1 MNEVRFVWRGWRRRP
16 LHPIA
21 VVLLLTIGIA
31 ANAGVFAVVERL
43 LLSPLAV
50 EDPETLVSFGRLS
63 YPNYRSFADRL
74 AGVSGVAAF
83 ANRPLTLTEREPE
96 PVRAAF
102 VTVNYFSVL
111 GVAATRGRT
120 FHPGDP
126 DRVAVVSEPFWRT
139 AWGADPEVVGRTLWL
154 NDRAVTVVG
163 VLPADFQGTT
173 LEYAPNVW
181 VPLSLQPEV
190 RPDLADLREN
200 RLNPWVTVFAR
211 RREDTS
217 PARLAQA
224 VASLSDALVTEYPRD
239 NAGMRAV
246 AVVPLTRS
254 ALSPDRRTSLAWLL
268 GLLQSAALS
277 VFLVGMANMA
287 ILVLV
292 SAESRRGEFA
302 VRLVQGARW
311 WRVVRPQAVEYL
323 ILGGV
328 AGAGGIA
335 VTRGALQLLARLRI
349 LPSVDVGPYT
359 IGLVAG
365 LALLAP
371 CCAVI
376 VSALRVRRME
386 RSGALH
392 PAAAS
397 QGATTRSTWM
407 NAFLAAQTVL
417 SLALVCGALLFV
429 ENLRNRMRIDPGFDA
444 EGVLRVRIALREAGY
459 DETAA
464 GLFRRALVREA
475 AALPGTLRAGW
486 GLSIPFGGATF
497 LTDVSRADGL
507 GTPVRV
513 VTNYVDREFFAT
525 LGIPIVL
532 GRGFSE
538 NERPRGEVVVSRGLA
553 ASLWP
558 EEGAIGRRLRDVL
571 GNATYEV
578 VGVAGDTRYR
588 SLDGAV
594 SPVVYFPPNDAFV
607 SGYLLV
613 RSELDPEPAA
623 AAVRQRIRDLD
634 SRMPTHDHRKMEDV
648 LDGLLERDRMVA
660 AGVGTF
666 AVLGLLLAGLG
677 LAGAAAR
684 LVGLRRREIGVR
696 LALGARPRDV
706 FLLLLG
712 DGALVLA
719 GGMIGGAGLAAGC
732 WWLVRSQV
740 YGVDTAGMVGTVG
753 EAALLLAAVGLLA
766 IGLPARRAMRVDPA
780 VALRSE

>member
-1 MNEVRFVWRGWRRRP
+1 MNEVHFVRRGWRRRP

-43 LLSPLAV
+43 MLSPLAV

-83 ANRPLTLTEREPE
+83 VNRPLTLTEREPE

-120 FHPGDP
+120 FRPADP
-126 DRVAVVSEPFWRT
+126 ARVAVVSEPFWRT

-173 LEYAPNVW
+173 LEYAPNIW

-211 RREDTS
+211 RQEDAS

-224 VASLSDALVTEYPRD
+224 VASLADALVTEYPRD

-246 AVVPLTRS
+246 EVAPLTRS

-268 GLLQSAALS
+268 GLLQAAALS
-277 VFLVGMANMA
+277 VFLVGTANMA

-328 AGAGGIA
+328 AGAVGIA
-335 VTRGALQLLARLRI
+335 LTRGALQLLTRLRI
-349 LPSVDVGPYT
+349 LPSVDAGPYT
-359 IGLVAG
+359 VGLVAG

-371 CCAVI
+371 CCAVT

-386 RSGALH
+386 RSGSLH
-392 PAAAS
+392 PAVAS
-397 QGATTRSTWM
+397 QGATTRSAWM

-417 SLALVCGALLFV
+417 SLALLCGALLFV
-429 ENLRNRMRIDPGFDA
+429 DNLRNRMRIDPGFDA

-497 LTDVSRADGL
+497 LTDVSRADGS
-507 GTPVRV
+507 GTPVTV

-558 EEGAIGRRLRDVL
+558 EEGAVGRRLRDVP
-571 GNATYEV
+571 GNAVYEV

-588 SLDGAV
+588 SLDGAA
-594 SPVVYFPPNDAFV
+594 SPVVYFPPDDAFA

-613 RSELDPEPAA
+613 RSDLDPEPAA
-623 AAVRQRIRDLD
+623 AAVRRRIRDLD
-634 SRMPTHDHRKMEDV
+634 SRVPTHDLREMEDV
-648 LDGLLERDRMVA
+648 LDGLLERDRIVA

-719 GGMIGGAGLAAGC
+719 GGMIGGAGLAVAC
-732 WWLVRSQV
+732 WRLVRSQV
-740 YGVDTAGMVGTVG
+740 HGVDTAGMVGTVG

-780 VALRSE
+780 VTLRPE